1 MRSSSGGEK
10 LDTPSSRKVS
20 SNSPST
26 EQPSSEPQI
35 GTLSKQELLLREL
48 DAELCLPPEVLP
60 ALPDS
65 MTYAPVTVESESAS
79 PPIELTSLESLAS
92 FALSRSPGKLSRA
105 DLEAMRL
112 LIVAQASKAGKLK
125 EVNDALTGL
134 EKLVEPKQAVKTVTN
149 NTVILGALDRVRRRQ
164 GLVEE

>member
-1 MRSSSGGEK
+1 
-10 LDTPSSRKVS
+10 
-20 SNSPST
+20 
-26 EQPSSEPQI
+26 
-35 GTLSKQELLLREL
+35 
-48 DAELCLPPEVLP
+48 
-60 ALPDS
+60 